1 MVDIPEVKPR
11 GRPRKEPNTRVRDN
25 PELYN
30 AYHRNYYHNSGL
42 SEKTCCPLCLRT
54 VPRQK
59 LARHQKSN
67 IRKRAMDRIADNPD
81 NFDFQE
87 SEEYKRWEKTMH
99 EKAAEIPDDSDDD
112 NDLYRDALLQTSYV
126 TILKDT
132 LDKSALRI

>member
-11 GRPRKEPNTRVRDN
+11 GRPRKGPNNTRVRDN

-42 SEKTCCPLCLRT
+42 SEKTWCPLCLRT
-54 VPRQK
+54 VSRQK
-59 LARHQKSN
+59 LARHQKTKLCEKY
-67 IRKRAMDRIADNPD
+67 RCHDNPD

-87 SEEYKRWEKTMH
+87 SEEYKRWEKAVT

-112 NDLYRDALLQTSYV
+112 NDFYRHALLHTSYV
-126 TILKDT
+126 AILKDT